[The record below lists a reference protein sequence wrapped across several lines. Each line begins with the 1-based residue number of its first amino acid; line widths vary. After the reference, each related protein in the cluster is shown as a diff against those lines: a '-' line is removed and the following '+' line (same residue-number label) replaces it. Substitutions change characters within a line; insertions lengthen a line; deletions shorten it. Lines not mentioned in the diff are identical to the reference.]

1 MNVWGVKSS
10 LAHSSERYFLMHY
23 LSPTLNNAI
32 SRREVILTSRHFEFD
47 RYMDNKRKII
57 ALLMGL
63 SLGGQSVYA
72 QGYSSG
78 NVSLFCSPDTLRG
91 VQIGAFSSVVRQ
103 QMRGASLAGIINS
116 VGDDMRGVQ
125 ISGVS
130 NVVKGGNGM
139 QLSLFN
145 NVSSSPFRGVQ
156 LSGLSNV
163 SMGMKRGLQIAAA
176 NVSSSYM
183 RGLQLGGYNYADT
196 LNGSQIGLFNV
207 CVRHPRGVQIG
218 VINYSQDT
226 IAHKIGLVNVNPKTR
241 IDYMFYGGSAT
252 KANLAVRFRNRST
265 YNILGIGT
273 HYFGLDEKF
282 SGALFYRIGQYFQLS
297 PKFSLSGDLG
307 FYHVESFQEHS
318 QDKPERLYS
327 LQARIN
333 ADYQLGRYTSA
344 FASVGYGDTHYY
356 HGGRYRRRAIVEAG
370 LAVRLQRAS
379 SFGNVSARKENEYD
393 MEAWKEGTI
402 FAFDDP
408 ERQKKHPWKAA
419 LEAFAINVGVQ
430 CFDQFVMNEEFAKIS
445 FHSIKHNIE
454 TGFVWDNDQFSTN
467 LFAHPYH
474 GGLYFNAARSHGMN
488 FWESVPYSF
497 CGSLMWETTCEIEP
511 PAINDLMAT
520 TFGGVAIGEVT
531 HRVSNLVFDD
541 RLSGFPRFMREF
553 LGTLICPIK
562 GLNRILSGDAWRV
575 RGKYYKYHD
584 YQRSPIS
591 FSLSAGY
598 RYLADNNTLFR
609 GEGNPY
615 VRFNLVY
622 GNPFD
627 GETTKPYDYFT
638 LDATFGLSSNQ
649 PLITGLHLLGRLWSV
664 PVEVSK
670 GTEMEFGI
678 FQHFN
683 YYDSQPVKDGTSLVP
698 YRISEAASFGP
709 GIIYRFPQVG
719 NLTRF
724 EQRVFLDG
732 ILLGGSLTDY
742 YNVIDRDYNM
752 GSGYSVKAISFMEFG
767 KVATFQIGA
776 DYYRIF
782 TWKGYEGKDLATT
795 DPLYLNAQGDKG
807 NASLLVLNAR
817 FGLAL
822 SNRLNLDF
830 NVSNYWRDT
839 HYSYHDDVTSKTF
852 DMSLGVQYKF

>member
-103 QMRGASLAGIINS
+103 QMRGVSLAGIINS

-130 NVVKGGNGM
+130 NVVKSGNGM

-852 DMSLGVQYKF
+852 DMSLGLQYKF

>member
-1 MNVWGVKSS
+1 
-10 LAHSSERYFLMHY
+10 MHY
-23 LSPTLNNAI
+23 LAPTLNNAI

-91 VQIGAFSSVVRQ
+91 AQIGVFSSVVRQ
-103 QMRGASLAGIINS
+103 QMRGVSLAGIINS

-125 ISGVS
+125 VSGVS
-130 NVVKGGNGM
+130 NVVKGGNGV

-183 RGLQLGGYNYADT
+183 RGMQLGGYNYADT
-196 LNGSQIGLFNV
+196 LNGSQIGLLNV
-207 CVRHPRGVQIG
+207 CLSHPRGVQIG
-218 VINYSQDT
+218 VVNYSRDT
-226 IAHKIGLVNVNPKTR
+226 VAHKIGLVNVNPKTR

-252 KANLAVRFRNRST
+252 KANLAIRFRNRST

-370 LAVRLQRAS
+370 LAVRLQRTS

-520 TFGGVAIGEVT
+520 TIGGVCLGEVT
-531 HRVSNLVFDD
+531 YRISDLVYDD
-541 RLSGFPRFMREF
+541 RLRGFPRFWREF
-553 LGTLICPIK
+553 LGTIICPIK

-575 RGKYYKYHD
+575 RGRYYKYHD
-584 YQRSPIS
+584 YGRSPVS
-591 FSLSAGY
+591 FSASAGY

-622 GNPFD
+622 GDPFD
-627 GETTKPYDYFT
+627 GATTKPYDYFT

-649 PLITGLHLLGRLWSV
+649 PFITGLHLLGRLWSV

-698 YRISEAASFGP
+698 YRISEAASVGP

-719 NLTRF
+719 NLTKL
-724 EQRVFLDG
+724 EQRIFVDG

-752 GSGYSVKAISFMEFG
+752 GSGYSVKAVSLMEFG
-767 KVATFQIGA
+767 KVASFQIGA

-807 NASLLVLNAR
+807 NASLLVVNAR

-822 SNRLNLDF
+822 SNRLKLDF

-839 HYSYHDDVTSKTF
+839 HYSYHDDVRSKTF
-852 DMSLGVQYKF
+852 DLSLGLQYQF

>member
-1 MNVWGVKSS
+1 
-10 LAHSSERYFLMHY
+10 MHY
-23 LSPTLNNAI
+23 LAPTLNNAI

-47 RYMDNKRKII
+47 RFMDNKRKII

-72 QGYSSG
+72 QGYSCG

-103 QMRGASLAGIINS
+103 QMRGVSLAGIINS

-130 NVVKGGNGM
+130 NVVKGGNGV

-207 CVRHPRGVQIG
+207 CLSHPRGVQIG
-218 VINYSQDT
+218 VINYSRDT
-226 IAHKIGLVNVNPKTR
+226 VAHKIGLVNVNPKTR

-252 KANLAVRFRNRST
+252 KANLAIRFRNRST

-344 FASVGYGDTHYY
+344 FTSVGYGDTHYY

-370 LAVRLQRAS
+370 LAVRLQRNS
-379 SFGNVSARKENEYD
+379 SFTDVSAKKENECD
-393 MEAWKEGTI
+393 MEAWKEGTV

-575 RGKYYKYHD
+575 RGNYYKYHD
-584 YQRSPIS
+584 YQRSPVS
-591 FSLSAGY
+591 FSASAGY

-622 GNPFD
+622 GDPFD

-752 GSGYSVKAISFMEFG
+752 GSGYSVKASSFMEFG

-782 TWKGYEGKDLATT
+782 TWKGYEGKNLATT

-817 FGLAL
+817 FGLVL

-852 DMSLGVQYKF
+852 DMSLGLQYKF

>member
-23 LSPTLNNAI
+23 LFPTLNNAI

-103 QMRGASLAGIINS
+103 QMRGVSLAGIINS

-852 DMSLGVQYKF
+852 DMSLGLQYKF

>member
-1 MNVWGVKSS
+1 MNVWGRNLRLHIPLKDI
-10 LAHSSERYFLMHY
+10 FLMHY
-23 LSPTLNNAI
+23 LAPTLNNAI

-72 QGYSSG
+72 QGYSCG

-91 VQIGAFSSVVRQ
+91 AQIGVFSSVVRQ
-103 QMRGASLAGIINS
+103 QMRGVSLAGIINS
-116 VGDDMRGVQ
+116 VCDDMRGVQ
-125 ISGVS
+125 VSGVS
-130 NVVKGGNGM
+130 NVVKGGNGV

-207 CVRHPRGVQIG
+207 CLSHPRGVQIG
-218 VINYSQDT
+218 IINYSRDT
-226 IAHKIGLVNVNPKTR
+226 VAHKIGLVNVNPKTR

-252 KANLAVRFRNRST
+252 KANLAIRFRNRST

-370 LAVRLQRAS
+370 LAVRLQRNS
-379 SFGNVSARKENEYD
+379 SFTDISAKKENEYD

-584 YQRSPIS
+584 YQRSPVS
-591 FSLSAGY
+591 FSASAGY

-622 GNPFD
+622 GDPFD

-752 GSGYSVKAISFMEFG
+752 GSGYSVKASSFMEFG

-852 DMSLGVQYKF
+852 DMSLGLQYKF

>member
-1 MNVWGVKSS
+1 
-10 LAHSSERYFLMHY
+10 MHY
-23 LSPTLNNAI
+23 LAPTLNNAI

-47 RYMDNKRKII
+47 RYMENKRKII

-72 QGYSSG
+72 QGYSCG

-91 VQIGAFSSVVRQ
+91 AQIGVFSSVVRQ
-103 QMRGASLAGIINS
+103 QMRGVSLAGIINS

-125 ISGVS
+125 VSGVS
-130 NVVKGGNGM
+130 NVVKGGNGV

-156 LSGLSNV
+156 LSGLSNI

-183 RGLQLGGYNYADT
+183 RGMQLGGYNYADT

-207 CVRHPRGVQIG
+207 CLNHPRGVQIG
-218 VINYSQDT
+218 VINYSRDT
-226 IAHKIGLVNVNPKTR
+226 VAHKIGLVNVNPKTR

-252 KANLAVRFRNRST
+252 KANLAIRFRNRST

-370 LAVRLQRAS
+370 LAVRLQRNS
-379 SFGNVSARKENEYD
+379 SFTDISARKENEYD

-520 TFGGVAIGEVT
+520 TFGGIAIGEVT

-584 YQRSPIS
+584 YQRSPVS
-591 FSLSAGY
+591 FFASAGY

-622 GNPFD
+622 GDPFD

-839 HYSYHDDVTSKTF
+839 HYSYHDDVKSKTF
-852 DMSLGVQYKF
+852 DMSLGLQYKF

>member
-1 MNVWGVKSS
+1 MNVWGRNLRLHIPLKDI
-10 LAHSSERYFLMHY
+10 FLMHY
-23 LSPTLNNAI
+23 LAPTLNNAI

-72 QGYSSG
+72 QGYSCG

-91 VQIGAFSSVVRQ
+91 AQIGVFSSVVRQ
-103 QMRGASLAGIINS
+103 QMRGVSLAGIINS

-130 NVVKGGNGM
+130 NVVKGGNGV

-183 RGLQLGGYNYADT
+183 RGMQLGGYNYADT

-207 CVRHPRGVQIG
+207 CLNHPRGVQIG
-218 VINYSQDT
+218 VINYSRDT
-226 IAHKIGLVNVNPKTR
+226 VAHKIGLVNVNPKTR

-370 LAVRLQRAS
+370 LAVRLLRTS

-520 TFGGVAIGEVT
+520 TFGGIAIGEVT

-584 YQRSPIS
+584 YQRSPVS
-591 FSLSAGY
+591 FFASAGY

-622 GNPFD
+622 GDPFD

-817 FGLAL
+817 FSLAL

-852 DMSLGVQYKF
+852 DMSLGLQYKF

>member
-1 MNVWGVKSS
+1 MNVWGRNLRLHIPLKDI
-10 LAHSSERYFLMHY
+10 FLMHY
-23 LSPTLNNAI
+23 LAPTLNNAI

-47 RYMDNKRKII
+47 RYMENKRKII

-72 QGYSSG
+72 QGYSCG
-78 NVSLFCSPDTLRG
+78 NVSLVCSPDTLRG
-91 VQIGAFSSVVRQ
+91 AQIGAFSSVVRQ
-103 QMRGASLAGIINS
+103 QMRGVSLAGIINS

-130 NVVKGGNGM
+130 NVVKGGNGV

-183 RGLQLGGYNYADT
+183 RGMQLGGYNYADT

-207 CVRHPRGVQIG
+207 CLNHPRGVQIG
-218 VINYSQDT
+218 VINYSRDT
-226 IAHKIGLVNVNPKTR
+226 VAHKIGLVNVNPKTR

-252 KANLAVRFRNRST
+252 KANLAIRFRNRST

-318 QDKPERLYS
+318 QDKPEQLYS

-370 LAVRLQRAS
+370 LAVRLQRNS
-379 SFGNVSARKENEYD
+379 SFTDISARKENEYD

-520 TFGGVAIGEVT
+520 TFGGIAIGEVT

-575 RGKYYKYHD
+575 RGRYYKYHD
-584 YQRSPIS
+584 YQRSPVS
-591 FSLSAGY
+591 FSASAGY

-615 VRFNLVY
+615 IRFNLVY
-622 GNPFD
+622 GDPFD

-817 FGLAL
+817 FSLAL

-830 NVSNYWRDT
+830 NVSNYWRGT

-852 DMSLGVQYKF
+852 DMSLGLQYKF

>member
-1 MNVWGVKSS
+1 MNVWGRNIRLHIPLKDI
-10 LAHSSERYFLMHY
+10 FLMHY
-23 LSPTLNNAI
+23 LAPTLNNAI

-91 VQIGAFSSVVRQ
+91 AQIGVFSSVVRQ
-103 QMRGASLAGIINS
+103 QMRGVSLAGIINS

-125 ISGVS
+125 VSGVS
-130 NVVKGGNGM
+130 NVVKGGNGV

-156 LSGLSNV
+156 LSGLSNI

-183 RGLQLGGYNYADT
+183 RGMQLGGYNYADT

-207 CVRHPRGVQIG
+207 CLNHPRGVQIG
-218 VINYSQDT
+218 VINYSRDT
-226 IAHKIGLVNVNPKTR
+226 VAHKIGLVNVNPKTR

-370 LAVRLQRAS
+370 LAVRLQRTS

-520 TFGGVAIGEVT
+520 TFGGIAIGEVT

-575 RGKYYKYHD
+575 RGRYYKYHD
-584 YQRSPIS
+584 YQRSPVS
-591 FSLSAGY
+591 FFASAGY

-622 GNPFD
+622 GDPFD

-767 KVATFQIGA
+767 QVATFQIGA

-817 FGLAL
+817 FGLVL

-852 DMSLGVQYKF
+852 DMSLGLQYKF

>member
-1 MNVWGVKSS
+1 MNVWGRNLRLHIPLKDI
-10 LAHSSERYFLMHY
+10 FLMHY
-23 LSPTLNNAI
+23 LAPTLNNAI

-72 QGYSSG
+72 QGYSCG

-91 VQIGAFSSVVRQ
+91 AQIGVFSSVVRQ
-103 QMRGASLAGIINS
+103 QMRGVSLAGIINS

-183 RGLQLGGYNYADT
+183 RGMQLGGYNYADT

-207 CVRHPRGVQIG
+207 CLNHPRGVQIG
-218 VINYSQDT
+218 VINYSRDT
-226 IAHKIGLVNVNPKTR
+226 VAHKIGLVNVNPKTR

-252 KANLAVRFRNRST
+252 KANLAIRFRNRST

-370 LAVRLQRAS
+370 LAVRLQRTS
-379 SFGNVSARKENEYD
+379 SFGNVSAGKENEYD

-520 TFGGVAIGEVT
+520 TLGGIAIGEVT

-584 YQRSPIS
+584 YQRSPVS
-591 FSLSAGY
+591 FFASAGY

-622 GNPFD
+622 GDPFD

-817 FGLAL
+817 FSLAL

-839 HYSYHDDVTSKTF
+839 HYSYHDDVKSKTF
-852 DMSLGVQYKF
+852 DMSLGLQYKF

>member
-23 LSPTLNNAI
+23 LFPTLNNAI

-103 QMRGASLAGIINS
+103 QMRGVSLAGIINS

-402 FAFDDP
+402 FAFDDL

-852 DMSLGVQYKF
+852 DMSLGLQYKF

>member
-1 MNVWGVKSS
+1 
-10 LAHSSERYFLMHY
+10 MHY
-23 LSPTLNNAI
+23 LAPTLNNAI

-91 VQIGAFSSVVRQ
+91 AQIGVFSSVVRQ
-103 QMRGASLAGIINS
+103 QMRGVSLAGIINS

-125 ISGVS
+125 VSGVS
-130 NVVKGGNGM
+130 NVVKGGNGV

-156 LSGLSNV
+156 LSGLSNI
-163 SMGMKRGLQIAAA
+163 SMGMKRGLQIAVA

-183 RGLQLGGYNYADT
+183 RGMQLGGYNYADT

-207 CVRHPRGVQIG
+207 CLKHPRGVQIG
-218 VINYSQDT
+218 VINYSRDT
-226 IAHKIGLVNVNPKTR
+226 VAHKIGLVNVNPKTR

-252 KANLAVRFRNRST
+252 KANLAIRFRNRST

-370 LAVRLQRAS
+370 LAVRLQRNS
-379 SFGNVSARKENEYD
+379 SFTDISAKKENEYD

-520 TFGGVAIGEVT
+520 TFGGIAIGEVT

-584 YQRSPIS
+584 YQRSPVS
-591 FSLSAGY
+591 FFASAGY

-622 GNPFD
+622 GDPFD

-724 EQRVFLDG
+724 EQRIFLDG

-817 FGLAL
+817 FSLAL

-852 DMSLGVQYKF
+852 DMSLGLQYKF

>member
-1 MNVWGVKSS
+1 MNVWGRNLRLHIPLKDI
-10 LAHSSERYFLMHY
+10 FLMHY
-23 LSPTLNNAI
+23 LATTLNNAI

-47 RYMDNKRKII
+47 RYMENKRKII

-72 QGYSSG
+72 QGYSCG

-91 VQIGAFSSVVRQ
+91 AQIGAFSSVVRQ
-103 QMRGASLAGIINS
+103 QMRGVSLAGIINS

-125 ISGVS
+125 VSGVS
-130 NVVKGGNGM
+130 NVVKGGNGV

-196 LNGSQIGLFNV
+196 LNGSQIGLLNV
-207 CVRHPRGVQIG
+207 CLSHPRGVQIG
-218 VINYSQDT
+218 VINYSRDT
-226 IAHKIGLVNVNPKTR
+226 VAHKIGLVNVNPKTR

-252 KANLAVRFRNRST
+252 KANLAIRFRNRST

-370 LAVRLQRAS
+370 LAVRLQRNS
-379 SFGNVSARKENEYD
+379 SFTDISARKENEYD

-520 TFGGVAIGEVT
+520 TFGGIAIGEVT

-575 RGKYYKYHD
+575 RGRYYKYHD
-584 YQRSPIS
+584 YQRSPVS
-591 FSLSAGY
+591 FSASAGY

-622 GNPFD
+622 GDPFD

-817 FGLAL
+817 FSLAL

-852 DMSLGVQYKF
+852 DMSLGLQYKF

>member
-1 MNVWGVKSS
+1 MNVWGRNLRLHIPLKDI
-10 LAHSSERYFLMHY
+10 FLMHY
-23 LSPTLNNAI
+23 LAPTLNNAI

-72 QGYSSG
+72 QGYSCG

-91 VQIGAFSSVVRQ
+91 AQIGVFSSVVRQ
-103 QMRGASLAGIINS
+103 QMRGVSLAGIINS

-125 ISGVS
+125 VSGVS
-130 NVVKGGNGM
+130 NVVKGGNGV

-207 CVRHPRGVQIG
+207 CLNHPRGVQIG
-218 VINYSQDT
+218 VINYSRDT
-226 IAHKIGLVNVNPKTR
+226 VAHKIGLVNVNPKTR

-252 KANLAVRFRNRST
+252 KANLAIRFRNRST

-370 LAVRLQRAS
+370 LAVRLQRTS
-379 SFGNVSARKENEYD
+379 SFGNVSARKENEFD

-520 TFGGVAIGEVT
+520 TFGGIAIGEVT

-591 FSLSAGY
+591 FFASAGY

-622 GNPFD
+622 GDPFD

-817 FGLAL
+817 FSLAL

-852 DMSLGVQYKF
+852 DMSLGLQYKF

>member
-1 MNVWGVKSS
+1 
-10 LAHSSERYFLMHY
+10 MHY

-103 QMRGASLAGIINS
+103 QMRGVSLSGIINS

-852 DMSLGVQYKF
+852 DMSLGLQYKF

>member
-23 LSPTLNNAI
+23 LFPTLNNAI

-103 QMRGASLAGIINS
+103 QMRGVSLAGIINS

>member
-1 MNVWGVKSS
+1 MNVWGRS
-10 LAHSSERYFLMHY
+10 LRLHIPLKDIFLMHY
-23 LSPTLNNAI
+23 LAPILNNAI

-852 DMSLGVQYKF
+852 DMSLGLQYKF

>member
-1 MNVWGVKSS
+1 
-10 LAHSSERYFLMHY
+10 MHY

-103 QMRGASLAGIINS
+103 QMRGVSLAGIINS

-622 GNPFD
+622 GDPFD

-852 DMSLGVQYKF
+852 DMSLGLQYKF

>member
-103 QMRGASLAGIINS
+103 QMRGVSLAGIINS

-356 HGGRYRRRAIVEAG
+356 HGGRYRLRAIVEAG

-584 YQRSPIS
+584 YQRSPVS

-852 DMSLGVQYKF
+852 DMSLGLQYKF

>member
-1 MNVWGVKSS
+1 
-10 LAHSSERYFLMHY
+10 MHY

-103 QMRGASLAGIINS
+103 QMRGVSLAGIINS

-370 LAVRLQRAS
+370 LAVRLQRTS

-782 TWKGYEGKDLATT
+782 TWKGYEGKDLETT

-852 DMSLGVQYKF
+852 DMSLGLQYKF

>member
-1 MNVWGVKSS
+1 MCGGDYRLHIPLKDI
-10 LAHSSERYFLMHY
+10 FLMHY
-23 LSPTLNNAI
+23 LAPTLNNAI

-72 QGYSSG
+72 QGYSCG

-103 QMRGASLAGIINS
+103 QMRGVSLAGIINS

-130 NVVKGGNGM
+130 NVVKGGNGV

-207 CVRHPRGVQIG
+207 CIRHPRGVQIG
-218 VINYSQDT
+218 VINYSRDT
-226 IAHKIGLVNVNPKTR
+226 VAHKIGLVNVNPKTR

-252 KANLAVRFRNRST
+252 KANLAIRFRNRST

-370 LAVRLQRAS
+370 LAVRLQRNS
-379 SFGNVSARKENEYD
+379 SFTDISAKKENEYD

-584 YQRSPIS
+584 YQRSPVS
-591 FSLSAGY
+591 FSASAGY

-622 GNPFD
+622 GDPFD

-719 NLTRF
+719 NLTKF

-752 GSGYSVKAISFMEFG
+752 GSGYSVKASSFMEFG

-852 DMSLGVQYKF
+852 DMSLGLQYKF

>member
-103 QMRGASLAGIINS
+103 QMRGVSLSGIINS

-584 YQRSPIS
+584 YQRSPVS

-622 GNPFD
+622 GDPFD

-852 DMSLGVQYKF
+852 DMSLGLQYKF

>member
-1 MNVWGVKSS
+1 
-10 LAHSSERYFLMHY
+10 MHY
-23 LSPTLNNAI
+23 LAPTLNNAI

-72 QGYSSG
+72 QGYSCG

-91 VQIGAFSSVVRQ
+91 AQIGVFSSVVRQ
-103 QMRGASLAGIINS
+103 QMRGVSLAGIINS

-125 ISGVS
+125 VSGVS
-130 NVVKGGNGM
+130 NVVKGGNGV

-156 LSGLSNV
+156 LSGLSNI

-207 CVRHPRGVQIG
+207 CLNHPRGVQIG
-218 VINYSQDT
+218 VINYSRDT
-226 IAHKIGLVNVNPKTR
+226 VAHKIGLVNVNPKTR

-252 KANLAVRFRNRST
+252 KANLAIRFRNRST

-370 LAVRLQRAS
+370 LAVRLQRTS

-520 TFGGVAIGEVT
+520 TLGGIAIGEVT

-584 YQRSPIS
+584 YQRSPVS
-591 FSLSAGY
+591 FFASAGY

-622 GNPFD
+622 GDPFD

-683 YYDSQPVKDGTSLVP
+683 YFDSEEVIDGSGRIP
-698 YRISEAASFGP
+698 YKISEAASVGP
-709 GIIYRFPQVG
+709 GMIYKFPRMNSLV
-719 NLTRF
+719 NL
-724 EQRVFLDG
+724 EQRVFLSA

-742 YNVIDRDYNM
+742 YNVIDRNYNM
-752 GSGYSVKAISFMEFG
+752 GSGYSIKNNTILDFG
-767 KVATFQIGA
+767 RYGMFALNMHLYQ
-776 DYYRIF
+776 IF
-782 TWKGYEGKDLATT
+782 TWKGYEHKDLETI

-807 NASLLVLNAR
+807 NVM
-817 FGLAL
+817 LAVV
-822 SNRLNLDF
+822 NPIIELNLSSHF
-830 NVSNYWRDT
+830 KANMEVSYYYRHT
-839 HYSYHDDVTSKTF
+839 HYSYHEDIKYKTF
-852 DMSLGVQYKF
+852 ETRLGLIYQF

>member
-1 MNVWGVKSS
+1 MNVWGRLSP
-10 LAHSSERYFLMHY
+10 AHSSERYFLMHY
-23 LSPTLNNAI
+23 LAPTLNNAI

-72 QGYSSG
+72 QGYSCG

-103 QMRGASLAGIINS
+103 QMRGVSLAGIINS

-130 NVVKGGNGM
+130 NVVKGGNGV

-207 CVRHPRGVQIG
+207 CIRHPRGVQIG
-218 VINYSQDT
+218 VINYSRDT
-226 IAHKIGLVNVNPKTR
+226 VAHKIGLVNVNPKTR

-252 KANLAVRFRNRST
+252 KANLAIRFRNRST

-333 ADYQLGRYTSA
+333 ADYQLGKYTSA

-370 LAVRLQRAS
+370 LAVRLQRNS
-379 SFGNVSARKENEYD
+379 SFTDVSAKKENEYD

-575 RGKYYKYHD
+575 RGRYYKYHD
-584 YQRSPIS
+584 YQRSLVS
-591 FSLSAGY
+591 FSASAGY

-622 GNPFD
+622 GDPFD

-752 GSGYSVKAISFMEFG
+752 GSGYSVKASSFMEFG
-767 KVATFQIGA
+767 KVSTFQIGA

-852 DMSLGVQYKF
+852 DMSLGLQYKF

>member
-1 MNVWGVKSS
+1 
-10 LAHSSERYFLMHY
+10 MHY
-23 LSPTLNNAI
+23 SGPILNNAI

-47 RYMDNKRKII
+47 RYMDNKRKIT

-63 SLGGQSVYA
+63 SLGGQTIYA

-91 VQIGAFSSVVRQ
+91 AQIGAFSSVVRQ
-103 QMRGASLAGIINS
+103 QMRGVSLAGIINS
-116 VGDDMRGVQ
+116 VGNDMRGVQ

-130 NVVKGGNGM
+130 NVVKGGNGI

-207 CVRHPRGVQIG
+207 CIRHPRGVQIG

-226 IAHKIGLVNVNPKTR
+226 VAHKIGLVNVNPKTR

-252 KANLAVRFRNRST
+252 KANLAIRFRNRST

-297 PKFSLSGDLG
+297 SKFSLSGDLG

-356 HGGRYRRRAIVEAG
+356 HGGRYRRRPIVEAG

-379 SFGNVSARKENEYD
+379 SVGNVSARKENEYD

-520 TFGGVAIGEVT
+520 TFGGIAIGEVT

-584 YQRSPIS
+584 YQRSPVS

-615 VRFNLVY
+615 FRFNLVY

-670 GTEMEFGI
+670 STEMEFGI

-852 DMSLGVQYKF
+852 DMSLGLQYKF

>member
-1 MNVWGVKSS
+1 MNVWGRS
-10 LAHSSERYFLMHY
+10 LRLHIPLKDIFLMHY
-23 LSPTLNNAI
+23 FAPILNNAI

-72 QGYSSG
+72 QGYSCG

-91 VQIGAFSSVVRQ
+91 AQIGAFSSVVRQ
-103 QMRGASLAGIINS
+103 QMRGVSLAGIINS

-130 NVVKGGNGM
+130 NVVKGGNGV

-183 RGLQLGGYNYADT
+183 RGMQLGGYNYADT

-207 CVRHPRGVQIG
+207 CLSHPRGVQIG
-218 VINYSQDT
+218 VINYSRDT
-226 IAHKIGLVNVNPKTR
+226 VAHKIGLVNVNPKTR

-252 KANLAVRFRNRST
+252 KANLAIRFRNRST

-370 LAVRLQRAS
+370 LAVRLQRTS
-379 SFGNVSARKENEYD
+379 SFGNVSGRKENEYD

-520 TFGGVAIGEVT
+520 TFGGIAIGEVT

-575 RGKYYKYHD
+575 RGKYYKYYD
-584 YQRSPIS
+584 YQRSPVS
-591 FSLSAGY
+591 FFASAGY
-598 RYLADNNTLFR
+598 RYLADNNMLFR

-622 GNPFD
+622 GDPFD

-839 HYSYHDDVTSKTF
+839 HYSYHDDVKSKTF
-852 DMSLGVQYKF
+852 DMSLGLQYKF

>member
-1 MNVWGVKSS
+1 MNVWGRNLRLHIPLKDI
-10 LAHSSERYFLMHY
+10 FLMHY
-23 LSPTLNNAI
+23 LAPTLNNAI

-47 RYMDNKRKII
+47 RYMENKRKII

-72 QGYSSG
+72 QGYSCG

-91 VQIGAFSSVVRQ
+91 AQIGAFSSVVRQ
-103 QMRGASLAGIINS
+103 QMRGVSLAGIINS

-130 NVVKGGNGM
+130 NVVKGGNGV

-196 LNGSQIGLFNV
+196 LNGSQVGLLNV
-207 CVRHPRGVQIG
+207 CLSHPRGVQIG
-218 VINYSQDT
+218 VINYSRDT
-226 IAHKIGLVNVNPKTR
+226 VAHKIGLVNVNPKTR

-370 LAVRLQRAS
+370 LAVRLQRNS
-379 SFGNVSARKENEYD
+379 SFTDISARKENEYD

-474 GGLYFNAARSHGMN
+474 GGLYFNAARSYGMN

-520 TFGGVAIGEVT
+520 TFGGIAIGEVT

-575 RGKYYKYHD
+575 RGRYYKYHD
-584 YQRSPIS
+584 YQRSPVS
-591 FSLSAGY
+591 FSASAGY

-615 VRFNLVY
+615 VCFNLVY
-622 GNPFD
+622 GDPFD

-782 TWKGYEGKDLATT
+782 TWKGYEGKDMATT

-817 FGLAL
+817 FSLAL

-852 DMSLGVQYKF
+852 DMSLGLQYKF

>member
-1 MNVWGVKSS
+1 
-10 LAHSSERYFLMHY
+10 MHY
-23 LSPTLNNAI
+23 LAPTLNNAI

-72 QGYSSG
+72 QGYSCG

-91 VQIGAFSSVVRQ
+91 AQIGVFSSVVRQ
-103 QMRGASLAGIINS
+103 QMRGVSLAGIINS

-125 ISGVS
+125 VSGVS
-130 NVVKGGNGM
+130 NVVKGGNGV

-156 LSGLSNV
+156 LSGLSNI

-183 RGLQLGGYNYADT
+183 RGMQLGGYNYADT

-207 CVRHPRGVQIG
+207 CLNHPRGVQIG
-218 VINYSQDT
+218 VINYSRDT
-226 IAHKIGLVNVNPKTR
+226 VAHKIGLVNVNPKTR

-370 LAVRLQRAS
+370 LAVRLQRNS
-379 SFGNVSARKENEYD
+379 SFTDISARKENEYD

-520 TFGGVAIGEVT
+520 TFGGIAIGEVT

-575 RGKYYKYHD
+575 RGRYYKYHD
-584 YQRSPIS
+584 YQRSPVS
-591 FSLSAGY
+591 FSASAGY

-622 GNPFD
+622 GDPFD

-817 FGLAL
+817 FSLAL

-852 DMSLGVQYKF
+852 DMSLGLQYKF

>member
-1 MNVWGVKSS
+1 
-10 LAHSSERYFLMHY
+10 MHY
-23 LSPTLNNAI
+23 FAPTLNNAI

-72 QGYSSG
+72 QGYSCG

-91 VQIGAFSSVVRQ
+91 AQIGAFSSVVRQ
-103 QMRGASLAGIINS
+103 QMRGVSLAGIINS

-125 ISGVS
+125 VSGVS
-130 NVVKGGNGM
+130 NVVKGGNGV

-156 LSGLSNV
+156 LSGLSNI

-183 RGLQLGGYNYADT
+183 RGMQLGGYNYADT

-207 CVRHPRGVQIG
+207 CLNHPRGVQIG
-218 VINYSQDT
+218 VINYSRDT
-226 IAHKIGLVNVNPKTR
+226 VAHKIGLVNVNPKTR

-252 KANLAVRFRNRST
+252 KANLAIRFRNRST

-344 FASVGYGDTHYY
+344 FASVGYGDTRYY

-370 LAVRLQRAS
+370 LAVRLQRTS
-379 SFGNVSARKENEYD
+379 SFGNVSGRKENEYD

-520 TFGGVAIGEVT
+520 TFGGIAIGEVT

-575 RGKYYKYHD
+575 RGRYYKYHD
-584 YQRSPIS
+584 CQRSPVS
-591 FSLSAGY
+591 FFASAGY

-622 GNPFD
+622 GDPFD

-839 HYSYHDDVTSKTF
+839 HYSYHDDVKSKTF
-852 DMSLGVQYKF
+852 DMSLGLQYKF

>member
-1 MNVWGVKSS
+1 MNVWGRNLRLHIPLKDI
-10 LAHSSERYFLMHY
+10 FLMHY
-23 LSPTLNNAI
+23 LAPTLNNAI

-47 RYMDNKRKII
+47 RYMENKRKII

-72 QGYSSG
+72 QGYSCG

-91 VQIGAFSSVVRQ
+91 AQIGVFSSVVRQ
-103 QMRGASLAGIINS
+103 QMRGVSLAGIINS

-130 NVVKGGNGM
+130 NVVKGGNGV

-156 LSGLSNV
+156 LSGLSNI

-183 RGLQLGGYNYADT
+183 RGMQLGGYNYADT

-207 CVRHPRGVQIG
+207 CLNHPRGVQIG
-218 VINYSQDT
+218 VINYSRDT
-226 IAHKIGLVNVNPKTR
+226 VAHKIGLVNVNPKTR

-252 KANLAVRFRNRST
+252 KANLAIRFRNRST

-370 LAVRLQRAS
+370 LAVRLQRTS

-520 TFGGVAIGEVT
+520 TFGGIAIGEVT

-584 YQRSPIS
+584 YQRSPVS
-591 FSLSAGY
+591 FFASAGY

-622 GNPFD
+622 GDPFD

-817 FGLAL
+817 FNLAL

-852 DMSLGVQYKF
+852 DMSLGLQYKF

>member
-1 MNVWGVKSS
+1 MNVWGRS
-10 LAHSSERYFLMHY
+10 LRLHIPLKDIFLMHY
-23 LSPTLNNAI
+23 LAPTLNNAI

-72 QGYSSG
+72 QGYSCG

-91 VQIGAFSSVVRQ
+91 AQIGVFSSVVRQ
-103 QMRGASLAGIINS
+103 QMRGVSLAGIINS

-125 ISGVS
+125 VSGVS
-130 NVVKGGNGM
+130 NVVKGGNGV

-156 LSGLSNV
+156 LSGLSNI

-183 RGLQLGGYNYADT
+183 RGMQLGGYNYADT

-207 CVRHPRGVQIG
+207 CLNHPRGVQIG
-218 VINYSQDT
+218 VINYSRDT
-226 IAHKIGLVNVNPKTR
+226 VAHKIGLVNVNPKTR

-370 LAVRLQRAS
+370 LAVRLQRTSA
-379 SFGNVSARKENEYD
+379 FGNVSARKENEFD

-520 TFGGVAIGEVT
+520 TFGGIAIGEVT

-584 YQRSPIS
+584 YQRSPVS
-591 FSLSAGY
+591 FFASAGY

-622 GNPFD
+622 GDPFD

-817 FGLAL
+817 FCLAL

-852 DMSLGVQYKF
+852 DMSLGLQYKF

>member
-1 MNVWGVKSS
+1 
-10 LAHSSERYFLMHY
+10 
-23 LSPTLNNAI
+23 
-32 SRREVILTSRHFEFD
+32 
-47 RYMDNKRKII
+47 
-57 ALLMGL
+57 MGL

-103 QMRGASLAGIINS
+103 QMRGVSLSGIINS

-852 DMSLGVQYKF
+852 DMSLGLQYKF

>member
-1 MNVWGVKSS
+1 MNVWGRLSP
-10 LAHSSERYFLMHY
+10 AHSSERYFLMHY
-23 LSPTLNNAI
+23 LAPTLNNAI

-57 ALLMGL
+57 VLLMGL

-72 QGYSSG
+72 QGYSCG

-91 VQIGAFSSVVRQ
+91 AQIGAFSSVVRQ
-103 QMRGASLAGIINS
+103 QMRGVSLAGIINS

-125 ISGVS
+125 VSGVS
-130 NVVKGGNGM
+130 NVVKGGNGV

-156 LSGLSNV
+156 LSGLSNI

-183 RGLQLGGYNYADT
+183 RGMQLGGYNYADT

-207 CVRHPRGVQIG
+207 CLNHPRGVQIG
-218 VINYSQDT
+218 VINYSRDT
-226 IAHKIGLVNVNPKTR
+226 VAHKIGLVNVNPKTR

-370 LAVRLQRAS
+370 LAVRLQRTS
-379 SFGNVSARKENEYD
+379 SFGNVSGRKENEYD

-419 LEAFAINVGVQ
+419 LEAFVINVGVQ

-591 FSLSAGY
+591 FFASAGY

-622 GNPFD
+622 GDPFD

-822 SNRLNLDF
+822 SNRLNLDI

-839 HYSYHDDVTSKTF
+839 HYSYHDDVKSKTF
-852 DMSLGVQYKF
+852 DMSLGLQYKF